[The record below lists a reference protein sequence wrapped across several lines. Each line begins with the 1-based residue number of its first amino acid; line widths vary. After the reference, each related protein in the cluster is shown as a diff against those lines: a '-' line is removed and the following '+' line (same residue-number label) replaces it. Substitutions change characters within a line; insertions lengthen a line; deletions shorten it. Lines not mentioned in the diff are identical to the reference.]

1 MATPSLDDL
10 LEKFEKS
17 LKSLDRSAHSIRAYL
32 SDVRLFAAWFEAH
45 TGEPFTPEA
54 VTDYDLRDWRD
65 ELSKHDNRKPAT
77 INRKLA
83 GLSAFFGWAV
93 AQGLA
98 TNDPTYHVQGLAQ
111 QQTAPKA
118 IPEDDLKRIFRA
130 ARRSKNLRDQALLHL
145 LAATGLRASEAA
157 ALKRGDLEISGY
169 SGWVTVR
176 FGKGKKQRRVPVN
189 AKARTALNEYL
200 DGRGGV
206 ADDEP
211 LFLAD
216 HGGPMSAYAIWYTV
230 KKYAAQAGV
239 DRVSPHSFRHTVAT
253 RLVRDPEVDIV
264 TAATFLGHSRI
275 DTTARYAR
283 PNEKDLEN
291 AAERL

>member
-1 MATPSLDDL
+1 MATQSLDDL
-10 LEKFEKS
+10 LEKFENY
-17 LKSLDRSAHSIRAYL
+17 LKSRDRSAHSIRAYL
-32 SDVRLFAAWFEAH
+32 GDVRLFAAWFETHA
-45 TGEPFTPEA
+45 GEPFTPEA

-65 ELSKHDNRKPAT
+65 ELSKVKNRKPAT

-93 AQGLA
+93 EQGLA
-98 TNDPTYHVQGLAQ
+98 KSDPTYHVQGLAQ

-130 ARRSKNLRDQALLHL
+130 ARRSNNLRDQALLQL

-157 ALKRGDLEISGY
+157 ALLRGDLEMSGY

-200 DGRGGV
+200 DSRGTV
-206 ADDEP
+206 ANDEP

-230 KKYAAQAGV
+230 KKYAALAGV
-239 DRVSPHSFRHTVAT
+239 KKVSPHSFRHTVAT